1 MVSLGGL
8 GWIAYCAGDS
18 KWYRCEELER
28 NCPNGQHSFND
39 PRYPVDGISRECCS
53 SSYRRMDAYGQSIYL
68 GVMSHLGL
76 LFEKSLRQPM
86 VLRILL

>member
-1 MVSLGGL
+1 MQFSILFVGEPMKPRS
-8 GWIAYCAGDS
+8 GDRS
-18 KWYRCEELER
+18 NALL
-28 NCPNGQHSFND
+28 QAAAST
-39 PRYPVDGISRECCS
+39 
-53 SSYRRMDAYGQSIYL
+53 SIVYL

>member
-1 MVSLGGL
+1 LQFSILFVGEPMKPRS
-8 GWIAYCAGDS
+8 GDRS
-18 KWYRCEELER
+18 NALL
-28 NCPNGQHSFND
+28 QAAAAST
-39 PRYPVDGISRECCS
+39 
-53 SSYRRMDAYGQSIYL
+53 SIVYL